1 MADLEKERGRGND
14 AAYILNHAIFKEAWN
29 AAKESLENQRL
40 KIGLRDTDM
49 HTRLIM
55 AEQILSTLKHY
66 FEDVINT
73 GKMAQIQLEKPSR
86 FPLGMVKWHQG

>member
-1 MADLEKERGRGND
+1 MADLNKERTRGND
-14 AAYILNHAIFKEAWN
+14 AAYILNHAIFKEAWK
-29 AAKESLENQRL
+29 AASESLERQRL

-73 GKMAQIQLEKPSR
+73 GKMAEVQLEKPSR
-86 FPLGMVKWHQG
+86 FPMGVMKWRQS